1 MTLPLSAPT
10 LRSLNYFHQDLED
23 LFQQY
28 RSSVLDKDLKKA
40 RTLWEVYERALLG
53 HIREEDEILLPIY
66 RQRAAPQ
73 RGGSPDLFVGEHQ
86 KIVEWLGRLKLR
98 LSRLIPSSPAKDI
111 LALLDDQAFF
121 KKLLEHHTQRENHIF
136 YPELDRLV
144 SPEEK
149 TALLRLLSFKL
160 GDEDPA

>member
-10 LRSLNYFHQDLED
+10 LRGLNHFHRDLEE
-23 LFQQY
+23 LFQRY
-28 RSSVLDKDLKKA
+28 RSAVLDKDLKTA
-40 RTLWEVYERALLG
+40 RTFWKIYEQALLG

-86 KIVEWLGRLKLR
+86 KIIEWVGRLKLR
-98 LSRLIPSSPAKDI
+98 LSRLSSASPAKDI

-144 SPEEK
+144 SSEEK